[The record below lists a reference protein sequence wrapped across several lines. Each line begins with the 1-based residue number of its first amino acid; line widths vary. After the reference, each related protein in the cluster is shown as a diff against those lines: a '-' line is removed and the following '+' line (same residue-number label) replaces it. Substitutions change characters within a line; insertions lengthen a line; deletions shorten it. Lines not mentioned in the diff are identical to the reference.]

1 VNANLEHSCW
11 SAEYLLAHCEGYR
24 VESAGGTRGYVEEIV
39 SAPDESRPLALLV
52 RPAAGRSGLFVIP
65 TDNVLELRPDTE
77 SLVVRAPNEH
87 DRPLDRG
94 ERRRPRTTSLV
105 TFTPAARS
113 MVGSL
118 SR

>member
-39 SAPDESRPLALLV
+39 SAPDESRPLSLLV
-52 RPAAGRSGLFVIP
+52 RPAAGRRLFLVP
-65 TDNVLELRPDTE
+65 ADDVLELCPDTE
-77 SLVVRAPNEH
+77 SVVVRALNEH
-87 DRPLDRG
+87 DRLVKRDEPRP
-94 ERRRPRTTSLV
+94 PRTTGPL

-113 MVGSL
+113 LAGSP